1 MISTGDILEHFKMFN
16 VHFKKK
22 GVDPDSLSEQEKL
35 AMRVQAMTM
44 LNADEIVKELN
55 LGKRLKKYTD
65 KLPRFQEKTNLDTIE
80 REKENDSSKSD
91 SKDNR

>member
-1 MISTGDILEHFKMFN
+1 MFN

-22 GVDPDSLSEQEKL
+22 GVDPDSLSEKEKL

-44 LNADEIVKELN
+44 INAAEIVKELN
-55 LGKRLKKYTD
+55 LGSRFKRIS
-65 KLPRFQEKTNLDTIE
+65 KLSSSTNNTNLDTIE
-80 REKENDSSKSD
+80 SNEDNMSLKND

>member
-1 MISTGDILEHFKMFN
+1 MFN

-44 LNADEIVKELN
+44 LNASGIVKELN
-55 LGKRLKKYTD
+55 LG
-65 KLPRFQEKTNLDTIE
+65 PRFKIKNKLSSSTDKTNLDTIE
-80 REKENDSSKSD
+80 SNEENMSIKND